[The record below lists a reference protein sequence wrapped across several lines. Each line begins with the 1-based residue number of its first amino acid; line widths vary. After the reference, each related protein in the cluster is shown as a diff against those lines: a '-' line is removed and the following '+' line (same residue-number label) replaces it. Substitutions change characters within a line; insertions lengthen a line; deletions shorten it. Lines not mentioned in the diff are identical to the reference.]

1 MKYFEKIRTSTET
14 SDLSFMTF
22 FFVFLT
28 VALRFEKVHVF
39 LNEQQSHEY
48 QNLFG
53 FNLAA
58 CDLVGLHLTE
68 ILE

>member
-22 FFVFLT
+22 FCVFLT
-28 VALRFEKVHVF
+28 VALRFERVHVF

-48 QNLFG
+48 
-53 FNLAA
+53 
-58 CDLVGLHLTE
+58 
-68 ILE
+68 